1 MGWESAPPPWLPKAK
16 QGNAFSDH
24 KRHRLILVQE
34 VGCCLAVQPQRLS
47 KLPPYIARVLVLFMV
62 TSSIWLDSNAC
73 RRQDSHESGI
83 LAF

>member
-47 KLPPYIARVLVLFMV
+47 KLPPYIARVLVLFTGDLQFMARQQF
-62 TSSIWLDSNAC
+62 LPAC
-73 RRQDSHESGI
+73 RVVCM
-83 LAF
+83 